1 MNRARNSRR
10 TASYLGAKLFEL
22 TLIAIWFGFAF
33 VAVGDRSE
41 ARYLTLWD
49 AVAAVYLTIGF
60 LAVRRRGYNSS
71 PLRKADMTR
80 ILRPLADPRFEFFT
94 ILAAS
99 LTGLTTALAVENAQ
113 TTALHVTGVLTI
125 LMAWTLLHA
134 GYARFYASLTA
145 ADPAGPALEF
155 PRSERLTSTDF
166 FYFAFT
172 IGTSFA
178 VSDVSVTAPKMRWH
192 VMVHSALSFFYN
204 AAVLAIAIGVL
215 TDRLASLLRERLSGL
230 PDGSALAGV
239 QVLLDAGDVTI
250 PDPQVHGGMQFDR
263 GAVRERA
270 AQHVLLQDT
279 VSDGRPPDDVVV
291 QAGHGPVQ
299 ALQDNQVVVHALLEQ
314 IVVMPDQRVRRVD
327 LAQGPDVAGFQGGE
341 EADHDVFAAAHAGAS
356 CSVVAAGAARNA
368 LITCS

>member
-145 ADPAGPALEF
+145 ADPAGPG
-155 PRSERLTSTDF
+155 PGVPPQR
-166 FYFAFT
+166 
-172 IGTSFA
+172 
-178 VSDVSVTAPKMRWH
+178 APH
-192 VMVHSALSFFYN
+192 
-204 AAVLAIAIGVL
+204 
-215 TDRLASLLRERLSGL
+215 
-230 PDGSALAGV
+230 
-239 QVLLDAGDVTI
+239 LD
-250 PDPQVHGGMQFDR
+250 
-263 GAVRERA
+263 
-270 AQHVLLQDT
+270 
-279 VSDGRPPDDVVV
+279 
-291 QAGHGPVQ
+291 
-299 ALQDNQVVVHALLEQ
+299 
-314 IVVMPDQRVRRVD
+314 
-327 LAQGPDVAGFQGGE
+327 
-341 EADHDVFAAAHAGAS
+341 
-356 CSVVAAGAARNA
+356 
-368 LITCS
+368 